1 MIISKLS
8 NLWRHCPS
16 LLLHQSH
23 HIGAN
28 GPDPRVTVRRWN
40 LHLLDIDADDHP
52 ALLERTQVLA
62 RHLEPRAGGA
72 AEVEDGGAGGD
83 ELVLLLYL
91 DQLERGAGDVAEAL
105 RLAVE
110 EVGGAARAAH
120 GFLSGRRRRR

>member
-1 MIISKLS
+1 MRGEEGI
-8 NLWRHCPS
+8 
-16 LLLHQSH
+16 Q
-23 HIGAN
+23 
-28 GPDPRVTVRRWN
+28 
-40 LHLLDIDADDHP
+40 
-52 ALLERTQVLA
+52 

-91 DQLERGAGDVAEAL
+91 DQLRRAEQAAPRVRREQLANRTSERGEEEGADLERGAGDVAEAL

-120 GFLSGRRRRR
+120 GFLSGRRRRRWRRRR